1 MPAFLRS
8 WFCDSG
14 VSECVRRES
23 ERFFLLLSF
32 LLLLPSFLLSFLF
45 GKECWP
51 AVCQLQAWRC
61 KLTPLRSSILF
72 SSFRIHRKTLRII
85 AICPCEFGLLLNSG
99 SSSHTTRHTHIP
111 LAAIPR
117 ELCALSS
124 KCLLCGRSVCVIL
137 TAREQ
142 RGKRE
147 RAFMPA
153 VHQHAQTHTHTHTRT
168 NTLCVAAWSCCPFG
182 RSCLQADRYP
192 IAQQRQTRAEKQ
204 KERFV
209 STLTK
214 FEPSSCRLFDSF
226 IFSSLL
232 LLLLFLLLFFWLCLS
247 SSFVNREIHH
257 SKHHTNHQSRFFPPI
272 PSSFFYL

>member
-1 MPAFLRS
+1 MLVVWTQRVCHPDCARTK
-8 WFCDSG
+8 G
-14 VSECVRRES
+14 EERES
-23 ERFFLLLSF
+23 FHA
-32 LLLLPSFLLSFLF
+32 
-45 GKECWP
+45 C
-51 AVCQLQAWRC
+51 
-61 KLTPLRSSILF
+61 
-72 SSFRIHRKTLRII
+72 
-85 AICPCEFGLLLNSG
+85 G
-99 SSSHTTRHTHIP
+99 SS
-111 LAAIPR
+111 
-117 ELCALSS
+117 
-124 KCLLCGRSVCVIL
+124 
-137 TAREQ
+137 ARTD
-142 RGKRE
+142 
-147 RAFMPA
+147 
-153 VHQHAQTHTHTHTRT
+153 THTHTHTRT
-168 NTLCVAAWSCCPFG
+168 NTLCVAAWSCCLFG
-182 RSCLQADRYP
+182 RSFLQADRYP